1 MAQYI
6 IGTPV
11 AVQLEPYAAAAAEEE
26 EEEEEEEAE
35 ALLPSLPPGCSRGA
49 SGIRFLQG
57 RK

>member
-11 AVQLEPYAAAAAEEE
+11 AVQLEPYAAAAAEE

>member
-26 EEEEEEEAE
+26 EAEEEEAE

>member
-11 AVQLEPYAAAAAEEE
+11 AVQFEHYAAAAAEEG
-26 EEEEEEEAE
+26 EEEEA
-35 ALLPSLPPGCSRGA
+35 LLSSLPPGCSRGA
-49 SGIRFLQG
+49 FGIRFLQG

>member
-11 AVQLEPYAAAAAEEE
+11 AVQLEPYAAAAAAEEG
-26 EEEEEEEAE
+26 EEEEA
-35 ALLPSLPPGCSRGA
+35 LLSSLPTGCSCGVF
-49 SGIRFLQG
+49 GIRFLQG

>member
-1 MAQYI
+1 MVQYI

-26 EEEEEEEAE
+26 EEEAE
-35 ALLPSLPPGCSRGA
+35 ALLSSLPPGCSRGA